1 MLVALLVI
9 LFVPIER
16 YHPSCRAGREN
27 VQFSGPM
34 REEYIAWLTEGLHD
48 DEFSYLRFGDDVFVR
63 IFYPVRMIGEPRLFE
78 TLNEYL
84 INHEWRFV
92 RNIIDGY
99 RADGTRGDP
108 PQVLRGLSIRL
119 KDSGR
124 TDFALFSDCEVMR
137 AAMIRV
143 EDLTPEQRR
152 RVIPKSPLPFRCY
165 ARHVRDPDNFDPR
178 CGDLTDS
185 VVGGRY
191 LP

>member
-1 MLVALLVI
+1 
-9 LFVPIER
+9 
-16 YHPSCRAGREN
+16 
-27 VQFSGPM
+27 M
-34 REEYIAWLTEGLHD
+34 REEYVAWLTKGLRE
-48 DEFSYLRFGDDVFVR
+48 DEFPYLRVGDDVFVR
-63 IFYPVRMIGEPRLFE
+63 VFYPIRMVGERRLFQN
-78 TLNEYL
+78 LHEYL
-84 INHEWRFV
+84 INNEWRFV
-92 RNIIDGY
+92 SNIIHGC

-124 TDFALFSDCEVMR
+124 TDLTPYSDCEVMR

-143 EDLTPEQRR
+143 EDLAPEQRR
-152 RVIPKSPLPFRCY
+152 RVIPKSPLPSGCY
-165 ARHVRDPDNFDPR
+165 ARHVRDPDDFDPR